1 MTSTYKRAIQ
11 PDHPSAPR
19 VGQAI
24 APPPCER
31 GIPLY
36 PVRYGIAD
44 QPLDREIFQTLD
56 IDHYPP
62 LQTAKAYGLRLLR
75 PGSYVYLFYFQHGRM
90 KTRHYQVTEDVRFA
104 HLWWTND
111 DYNSDT
117 PGSHARPD
125 VVRASHTVL
134 APETSIADT
143 VYLLISEAL
152 LSHAVL
158 WQIEQD
164 QGGLRSK
171 LASKVKPAELPMQPH
186 VFDAAFVGNAVTEL
200 NNTGTT
206 GIFPAFAGASRRP
219 DFAARYGQSLN
230 NLVRHLGPRPGV
242 SPLAVALHD
251 PIGVVSELHH
261 LVTLSVEKKT
271 RYAGQHAHRLQS
283 AKFIAGY
290 FKAADEAAKHSAET
304 ASTLTRQ
311 RKLLDYDG
319 AMRFPDLYAK
329 ELAKLDSAIGQQVK
343 DIVAWVQHVGTEHLL
358 SLALSS
364 FDLKVK
370 AVADAYEEVVFDC
383 IGGLVHSSEGQQLLQ
398 QVVMMPP
405 EHSPFWLAM
414 SNGSQVLASR
424 IKDKTGDIAKGVLS
438 VLDNYLEEYAAT
450 PATNAL
456 LGLLQALPASHPADV
471 LVRRLRH
478 VVEIRF
484 NATIVMHEIS
494 LAELMR
500 QAREFQLHQAP
511 GSEYLKTWKLPEPK
525 IGQVDFSVR
534 VSIYEWVKVGKT
546 TYQRTV
552 HGDMAIPIN
561 RAQAQENIF
570 LRMQNTLRSSIGPS
584 AIGLGG
590 YLATTNFL
598 SSIKNL
604 RNNNDTIPNF
614 ADLIASTVTLVG
626 VGIEVTGSLIAISR
640 QAQGKALSAV
650 ASRYLSAKVGVAI
663 FGAGGAGIISITDS
677 YRGLRSLQDR
687 NPEQASMYFGSALAG
702 GVIAFATWAGG
713 TAAAI
718 GATSGTTVAVLGL
731 TPLGWT
737 VLALIALGV
746 GIAFMAGVDMTKH
759 GPVDIWL
766 RHSAWG
772 KHHKK
777 YNTQQE
783 LDAIHSLYYRP
794 RVSVDWQQTHG
805 FRVGT
810 LQIIY
815 QLPVANNESND
826 NFLTKLTFKKNQ
838 KTLTQING
846 PTIHN
851 TATRSFDHE
860 HECLVTATYRNGKQT
875 GWTIQMHQSTKVL
888 FEYLYIPDINQPEI
902 YFLQPGAPEPLEFKA
917 SNLIS
922 NAVDPKKLEAVRSPE

>member
-11 PDHPSAPR
+11 PNHPCAPK
-19 VGQAI
+19 VGKAI

-56 IDHYPP
+56 VDHYPP

-90 KTRHYQVTEDVRFA
+90 KTRHYQVTEDIRFA
-104 HLWWTND
+104 HLWWTSD

-143 VYLLISEAL
+143 VYLLASEAL

-158 WQIEQD
+158 WRIEQD
-164 QGGLRSK
+164 EGGLRSK

-186 VFDAAFVGNAVTEL
+186 VFDAAFVGNAVAEL
-200 NNTGTT
+200 KNTGTT
-206 GIFPAFAGASRRP
+206 GVFPAFAGASRRP
-219 DFAARYGQSLN
+219 DFAARYGQALN
-230 NLVRHLGPRPGV
+230 NMVRNLGPQPGV

-251 PIGVVSELHH
+251 PVGVVSELHH
-261 LVTLSVEKKT
+261 LVTLGVEKKT

-290 FKAADEAAKHSAET
+290 FKAAEEAAKHSTET

-329 ELAKLDSAIGQQVK
+329 ELAKLDSVIGQQVK

-370 AVADAYEEVVFDC
+370 EVADAYEEVVFDC

-414 SNGSQVLASR
+414 SNGSQVLANR
-424 IKDKTGDIAKGVLS
+424 IKEKTGDISKGVLS

-471 LVRRLRH
+471 LVRQLRH

-511 GSEYLKTWKLPEPK
+511 GSEYLKTWKLPEIK
-525 IGQVDFSVR
+525 IGQVDFSAR
-534 VSIYEWVKVGKT
+534 VNIYEWVKVGET
-546 TYQRTV
+546 TYRRTD
-552 HGDMAIPIN
+552 HANTEIPIN
-561 RAQAQENIF
+561 RAHQAKENIF
-570 LRMQNTLRSSIGPS
+570 LSMRNTLRSSLGPS
-584 AIGLGG
+584 AVGLGG
-590 YLATTNFL
+590 YLAITNFL
-598 SSIKNL
+598 SSIKNI
-604 RNNNDTIPNF
+604 RNNASVQNF
-614 ADLIASTVTLVG
+614 ADLIASIITLIG
-626 VGIEVTGSLIAISR
+626 VGIEVTASLMAVRR
-640 QAQGKALSAV
+640 QAQGKTVSTIAI
-650 ASRYLSAKVGVAI
+650 RHISAKVGVAK
-663 FGAGGAGIISITDS
+663 FGAGGAGIAAITDS

-687 NPEQASMYFGSALAG
+687 NPEQATMYFGSALAG
-702 GVIAFATWAGG
+702 GVITFATWAGG
-713 TAAAI
+713 TATAI
-718 GATSGTTVAVLGL
+718 GLTSGTAVAVLGL

-737 VLALIALGV
+737 VIALVALGV

-759 GPVDIWL
+759 RPVDIWL
-766 RHSAWG
+766 KHSAWG
-772 KHHKK
+772 EHHKN
-777 YNTQQE
+777 YTLQQE
-783 LDAIHSLYYRP
+783 LDAIHGLYYRP
-794 RVSVDWQQTHG
+794 RISVDWQQTHG
-805 FRVGT
+805 FRVGALHIT
-810 LQIIY
+810 Y
-815 QLPVANNESND
+815 QLPALNNESSD
-826 NFLTKLTFKKNQ
+826 SFLTRLAFKKNH
-838 KTLTQING
+838 KTLIQING
-846 PTIHN
+846 PSIHN

-860 HECLVTATYRNGKQT
+860 HECLVTPTYRNGKQT
-875 GWTIQMHQSTKVL
+875 GWIIQMHQSTKVL
-888 FEYLYIPDINQPEI
+888 FEYLYIPDINQPDI
-902 YFLQPGAPEPLEFKA
+902 YLLQPGAPEPLEFKA

-922 NAVDPKKLEAVRSPE
+922 STIDPEKLEPVRSPE